1 VKVLAAGLAI
11 ACLAVA
17 RPAAALEHEIGAGVD
32 LGGALLVQRGKSTA
46 DLGGAAGVH
55 GTYGLGD
62 AFNLTLDGAWSLVST
77 STPRGSNV
85 PATLPSWAAN
95 VDLGIVYVLD
105 VIQWVPYAGGFVGG
119 YDFSG
124 GTIHGSRILAGYGL
138 ALGLDYRFSPR
149 WLFGVAVRQHMV
161 TDTGTY
167 PSFTQAF
174 ARLEYVW
181 GGGF

>member
-1 VKVLAAGLAI
+1 VKRVAAGLAV
-11 ACLAVA
+11 AGVALAP
-17 RPAAALEHEIGAGVD
+17 PAAALEHELGAGVD
-32 LGGALLVQRGKSTA
+32 LGGAMLIQNGKSTA
-46 DLGGAAGVH
+46 DLGGAAGIH
-55 GTYGLGD
+55 GTYGLSD
-62 AFNLTLDGAWSLVST
+62 AFNLTLEGAWSLVST
-77 STPRGSNV
+77 STPHGSSV
-85 PATLPSWAAN
+85 PTTLPSWAAN

-124 GTIHGSRILAGYGL
+124 GTLRSSRILAGYGL
-138 ALGLDYRFSPR
+138 ALGLDYRFNPR
-149 WLFGVAVRQHMV
+149 WLVGVAVRQHMV